1 MAYSTS
7 FAMASTSSRVV
18 SIPWAV
24 RPCSCTAATTSSS
37 VPRVCQPHWQVTSFI
52 VCFSSFLQHT
62 QYGHSTSISEEVK
75 SEHLTSDGICST
87 RRELFRSWEVL
98 QTHPSPKVCKT

>member
-7 FAMASTSSRVV
+7 FAMAKTSSRVV

-62 QYGHSTSISEEVK
+62 QYGHITSISEEVK
-75 SEHLTSDGICST
+75 SEHLPVFTLLKKQEVSISGGWSD
-87 RRELFRSWEVL
+87 RVEVDL
-98 QTHPSPKVCKT
+98 VA